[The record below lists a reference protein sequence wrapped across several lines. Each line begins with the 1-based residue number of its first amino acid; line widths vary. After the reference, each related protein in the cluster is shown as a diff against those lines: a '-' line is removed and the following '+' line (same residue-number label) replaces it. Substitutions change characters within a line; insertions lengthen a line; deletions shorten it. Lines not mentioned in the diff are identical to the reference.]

1 MSTLTSYFCSKIST
15 ASEDLTYDNNSIKCS
30 LDISKFINDYVK
42 EHLDTTGV
50 TLTDAQKQPVI
61 NNALAAL
68 CGNGGTQLTNI
79 VLNSIIST
87 YLDPS
92 STIGNIINGALD
104 ELASTKIDLVKAT
117 YNIWA
122 NLIESP
128 VETIFNLLPLVVVL
142 VNEVL
147 EPIFFSAKSG
157 ETKQN
162 NMLYNFTHD
171 GLLYDLTADYG
182 SYIGIDTL
190 AWDLNEMLPLLMHW
204 LKNDG
209 SYDKMGGTYW
219 NNGAEK
225 NFKITKYTDLSGGL
239 DKITTKNITTSTV
252 ISKPEYVT
260 KYEKIVDSK
269 GNEITSKVVTEKK
282 TKTEVDENGTAKTVE
297 YTEDVTYYTYNGVT
311 SNDISVALAK
321 APTNAK
327 FTVYS
332 KYEAK
337 VPYITGIY
345 IADKALRDAKLSGLD
360 KVHKGFYKFLSVC

>member
-15 ASEDLTYDNNSIKCS
+15 ASDDLTYDNNSIKCS
-30 LDISKFINDYVK
+30 LDISKFINGYVE

-104 ELASTKIDLVKAT
+104 ELASTKNDLVKAT

-219 NNGAEK
+219 NNGAE
-225 NFKITKYTDLSGGL
+225 
-239 DKITTKNITTSTV
+239 
-252 ISKPEYVT
+252 
-260 KYEKIVDSK
+260 
-269 GNEITSKVVTEKK
+269 
-282 TKTEVDENGTAKTVE
+282 
-297 YTEDVTYYTYNGVT
+297 
-311 SNDISVALAK
+311 
-321 APTNAK
+321 
-327 FTVYS
+327 
-332 KYEAK
+332 
-337 VPYITGIY
+337 
-345 IADKALRDAKLSGLD
+345 
-360 KVHKGFYKFLSVC
+360 